1 MKHCKATLHNGGF
14 VEHQIT
20 FIWPSLEL
28 FQQTK
33 INGKRQN
40 FYHSLSNNSSH
51 YHLLSY
57 MIFCI
62 GTFRLLEYW
71 WFGLGLV
78 YGVLW
83 HLQQYFRYIRLS
95 WQPVLLVKEMKIPG
109 ENHRPVASHWKT
121 LLHNVVSGTPC
132 HEQGSNSQLISDR
145 HWLHR

>member
-1 MKHCKATLHNGGF
+1 MPKQGQSWLWSYCSWIYNYL
-14 VEHQIT
+14 
-20 FIWPSLEL
+20 
-28 FQQTK
+28 
-33 INGKRQN
+33 
-40 FYHSLSNNSSH
+40 NSSH

-95 WQPVLLVKEMKIPG
+95 WQPVLLVEVYPHTFFRLYMDMEKGRSNLHLRLSYFKERFKTISSTSACGLSNFNKLKIY
-109 ENHRPVASHWKT
+109 
-121 LLHNVVSGTPC
+121 
-132 HEQGSNSQLISDR
+132 Q
-145 HWLHR
+145 